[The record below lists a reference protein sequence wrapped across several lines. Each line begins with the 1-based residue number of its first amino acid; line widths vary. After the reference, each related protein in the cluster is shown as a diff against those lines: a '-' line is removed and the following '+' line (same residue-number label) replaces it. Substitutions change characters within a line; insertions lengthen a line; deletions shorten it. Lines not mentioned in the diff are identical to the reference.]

1 LLVDEVAN
9 RRDPGRE
16 STGEAAET
24 PAGGG
29 DELTGPLPVETTGPM
44 RVQETEGLARSALR
58 IRADALDRIVNQS
71 GEVGIARTRAEAE
84 VRALKTYMRELADNV
99 IRLRGQ
105 LRDLEIHAESQ
116 LQSTTTMGSGAE
128 QSFDPLEFDRYTRFQ
143 ELTRM
148 MAESLSDVT
157 VVQQSIHRNV
167 DEVSAALS
175 AQALLSRDLQQELMR
190 VRMVPFSSI
199 AERLHRVVRQSAK
212 ELGKR
217 ANLDIHGLHAEVD
230 RVVLERITAP
240 LEHLLRN
247 AVTHGLES
255 PEARAAAG
263 KAAIGEVS
271 IEVMQE
277 NNEIVLTHR
286 DDGAGI
292 EPARIR
298 AKAIAGGFFS
308 ETREP
313 SEAEL
318 LELIFQPGFST
329 AAQVTQLAGR
339 GVGLDVVRSEV
350 KALGG
355 RVAVSSAVGKGATF
369 TLHLPLTLSVT
380 RALLV
385 KAGAHTFAL
394 PAGMV
399 EEVLLL
405 GHAEIA
411 EAGESGTVAWRGSHV
426 ALRYLPRLF
435 GAPAATPEARKRYP
449 VLVLKAGTE
458 TMAVV
463 VDTVVASRDIVLKN
477 LGPQLTR
484 LSGVIG
490 ASILP
495 GGDIALLLNPF
506 QLRDTGAAAFEAL
519 PTAAPQETPHELV
532 SVMVVDD
539 SITVR
544 RVTHR
549 LLSKQGYEVVTAR
562 DGVEA
567 LERLR
572 ESRPAVMLVDIEM
585 PRMDG
590 FELTRLVRS
599 SSTLHDI
606 PIIMIT
612 SRAADKHREVAHEIG
627 VNVFLGKPYSEQELL
642 RHVQSFTRKA
652 A

>member
-1 LLVDEVAN
+1 
-9 RRDPGRE
+9 
-16 STGEAAET
+16 
-24 PAGGG
+24 
-29 DELTGPLPVETTGPM
+29 
-44 RVQETEGLARSALR
+44 
-58 IRADALDRIVNQS
+58 
-71 GEVGIARTRAEAE
+71 
-84 VRALKTYMRELADNV
+84 
-99 IRLRGQ
+99 
-105 LRDLEIHAESQ
+105 
-116 LQSTTTMGSGAE
+116 
-128 QSFDPLEFDRYTRFQ
+128 
-143 ELTRM
+143 
-148 MAESLSDVT
+148 
-157 VVQQSIHRNV
+157 
-167 DEVSAALS
+167 
-175 AQALLSRDLQQELMR
+175 
-190 VRMVPFSSI
+190 VPFSSI

-217 ANLDIHGLHAEVD
+217 ASLDIHGLHADVD

-247 AVTHGLES
+247 AVTHGLEQ
-255 PEARAAAG
+255 PAARVAAG
-263 KAAIGEVS
+263 KSAIGTVS
-271 IEVMQE
+271 IEVRQE

-292 EPARIR
+292 DPARIR
-298 AKAIAGGFFS
+298 AKAVASGLVS
-308 ETREP
+308 ETDES

-318 LELIFQPGFST
+318 VELVFLPGFST
-329 AAQVTQLAGR
+329 AARVTQLAGR
-339 GVGLDVVRSEV
+339 GVGLDVVRTEV

-355 RVAVSSAVGKGATF
+355 RVAVSSVVGKGTTF
-369 TLHLPLTLSVT
+369 TLHLPLTLSIT

-385 KAGAHTFAL
+385 NAGDHTFAL

-405 GHAEIA
+405 RHAEIA
-411 EAGESGTVAWRGSHV
+411 GLLESGSLSWRGGDLR
-426 ALRYLPRLF
+426 LRYLHRLF
-435 GAPAATPEARKRYP
+435 GAPAAAPEVRKRYP
-449 VLVLKAGTE
+449 VLVLRAGTE
-458 TMAVV
+458 AMAVL
-463 VDTVVASRDIVLKN
+463 VDSVMGSRDIVLKN

-484 LSGVIG
+484 ITGLIG
-490 ASILP
+490 ASIMP
-495 GGDIALLLNPF
+495 DGDIALLLNPF
-506 QLRDTGAAAFEAL
+506 QLRTSGAGAREVLPAAA
-519 PTAAPQETPHELV
+519 PRQTPHELG

-549 LLSKQGYEVVTAR
+549 LLSRQGYEVVTAK

-599 SSTLHDI
+599 SSTLQDI

-612 SRAADKHREVAHEIG
+612 SRAADKHREVAHKIG